1 MDFTPNQFYRR
12 RIVDKMTGS
21 EAVAM
26 TKTKTDKLYVNL
38 SASQVRKRLKGHGFG
53 VKKVES
59 ADRNQAVIIHTAT
72 GQHLRELEALLADV
86 LASTSQEELGIPVEN
101 LRNLGSTSAQ
111 WLREIGVHTRDD
123 LQQMGPVIAYRLV
136 KRRQP
141 SANLNLLWAMAAAL
155 ADQDWRELSPQDKER
170 LRQRA
175 EEE

>member
-1 MDFTPNQFYRR
+1 
-12 RIVDKMTGS
+12 
-21 EAVAM
+21 M
-26 TKTKTDKLYVNL
+26 TKTRTDKLYVNL

-86 LASTSQEELGIPVEN
+86 MPSSSQEELGIPVEN

-111 WLREIGVHTRDD
+111 WLREIDVHTRDD
-123 LQQMGPVIAYRLV
+123 LEQVGPVVAYRLV
-136 KRRQP
+136 KQRRP
-141 SANLNLLWAMAAAL
+141 SATLNLLWAMAAAL
-155 ADQDWRELSPQDKER
+155 TDRDWRELSPQDKDR
-170 LRQRA
+170 LRREA